1 MQQLR
6 PVSRLERILFP
17 FAVLLP
23 CLLFLPDAAPLIGM
37 LTLGN
42 LLRESGVVER
52 YSRTAQNEV
61 INVVTL
67 LLGLAVGSK
76 LSAERFLTV

>member
-1 MQQLR
+1 
-6 PVSRLERILFP
+6 
-17 FAVLLP
+17 
-23 CLLFLPDAAPLIGM
+23 M

-67 LLGLAVGSK
+67 LLGPAVGSK